1 MPVQIRK
8 IKFRTLGNINP
19 RQAAKA
25 AQQQQPTACNPAA
38 ASAMSRPLASEA
50 VAAAATGQL
59 TAHTSA
65 AAAASPLNFTWD
77 AAKALE
83 AVAAA
88 AAAAASLPQLQ

>member
-1 MPVQIRK
+1 
-8 IKFRTLGNINP
+8 
-19 RQAAKA
+19 
-25 AQQQQPTACNPAA
+25 
-38 ASAMSRPLASEA
+38 MSRPLASEA

-59 TAHTSA
+59 TAHTSAAA